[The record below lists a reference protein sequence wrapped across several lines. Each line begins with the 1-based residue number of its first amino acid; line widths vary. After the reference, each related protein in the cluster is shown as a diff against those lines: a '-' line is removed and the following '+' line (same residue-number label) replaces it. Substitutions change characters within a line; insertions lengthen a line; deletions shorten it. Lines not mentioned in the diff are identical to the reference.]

1 MEQEAEFSDLFRT
14 EYPALVRSIYLMVGD
29 REHARDIAQDAFLQ
43 LFTRWWRV
51 SRYERPDAWV
61 RKVAVRM
68 AIRAMKRE
76 RARSRL
82 EQVMSP
88 GGAQPALDLD
98 VLRAVAKLP
107 GTQRAAIVLFYLE
120 DQPVAEVADTLGC
133 SDATAR
139 VHLHRGRKRLAE
151 LLGEEESSME
161 RNHDA

>member
-1 MEQEAEFSDLFRT
+1 
-14 EYPALVRSIYLMVGD
+14 
-29 REHARDIAQDAFLQ
+29 
-43 LFTRWWRV
+43 
-51 SRYERPDAWV
+51 
-61 RKVAVRM
+61 
-68 AIRAMKRE
+68 
-76 RARSRL
+76 
-82 EQVMSP
+82 VMSP

-120 DQPVAEVADTLGC
+120 DRPVAEVADSLGC